1 MTTITLQGVKL
12 TYQGDDV
19 VSVGTSTAVLTMNSA
34 NSTFSYSTIGTE
46 TFPDVDIT
54 DNLTQVYLDGQSADY
69 IESTF
74 SEITTSLGAVTWP
87 GGTTTAFVV
96 AWDTGP
102 NSSTDLI
109 FKLAG
114 ASIPPIN
121 SVSDWNAFENSITNM
136 GPATGMFAPGQ
147 NIKWTEFDDLTL
159 TEDDRFFGT
168 DGSDLFNGGIGDDFF
183 NSSRGND
190 TYKGGK
196 GFDQVSYAGDSA
208 GVTVKLGAG
217 TATDGFG
224 NTDTLASIEMLRGSQ
239 FADTLVGNAGRNII
253 RGLDG
258 NDTLNG
264 AKGRDEVRYD
274 LDEDLGGASG
284 VRVNLKTG
292 TATDGFGAT
301 DTLKNLEDV
310 RGSGSRD
317 IITGSG
323 GRNKLDGQAGND
335 KLNGLGGKDTLIGGN
350 GKDVLNGGA
359 GDDKL
364 TGGGK
369 ADTFVFAGKFGNDT
383 ITDFKTAGT
392 AEKIDLAKIAA
403 ITGFNDLKTNNLSEV
418 GGNAV
423 IEVAAN
429 SITLEGV
436 AMADLSGNDFIF

>member
-1 MTTITLQGVKL
+1 MTTITLQGIKL
-12 TYQGDDV
+12 NRLDDDV
-19 VSVGTSTAVLTMNSA
+19 VSVGTTTAVLTMNSA
-34 NSTFSYSTIGTE
+34 NSTFSYSTIGSE
-46 TFPDVDIT
+46 AFPDVEIT
-54 DNLTQVYLDGQSADY
+54 DNLSQVYLDGQSADD
-69 IESTF
+69 IENTF
-74 SEITTSLGAVTWP
+74 SEIFTSLGTVAWS
-87 GGTTTAFVV
+87 GGTTTAL
-96 AWDTGP
+96 AISWETGP
-102 NSSTDLI
+102 TSDIDLI
-109 FKLAG
+109 FVLAG
-114 ASIPPIN
+114 APIPAIS
-121 SVSDWNAFENSITNM
+121 SVSDWNAFEGSITSE
-136 GPATGMFAPGQ
+136 GPATGAFAPGA
-147 NIKWTEFDDLTL
+147 NIKWTEFDNLSL

-168 DGSDLFNGGIGDDFF
+168 DGNDMFNGGIGDDFF
-183 NSSRGND
+183 ISSRGND

-196 GFDQVSYAGDSA
+196 GIDQASYAGDSA
-208 GVTVKLGAG
+208 GVTVKLASG

-224 NTDTLASIEMLRGSQ
+224 NTDTLAGIEMLRGSQ
-239 FADTLVGNAGRNII
+239 FADTLVGNAGRNIF

-274 LDEDLGGASG
+274 LDEGFGGTSG
-284 VRVNLKTG
+284 VKVNLKTG

-301 DTLKNLEDV
+301 DTLKNFEDV
-310 RGSGSRD
+310 RGSDFRD

-323 GRNKLDGQAGND
+323 GRNKLDGKAGND
-335 KLNGLGGKDTLIGGN
+335 KLTGLGGKDTLIGGN

-403 ITGFNDLKTNNLSEV
+403 ITGFNDLKNNNLSEV
-418 GGNAV
+418 AGNAV
-423 IEVAAN
+423 IDVGAN